1 MKKTVLLLVLV
12 VFVTGG
18 AFAQSS
24 SAQSSSEQSFAK
36 NFISGE
42 INILGGG
49 LMYERMLNQKMSLGV
64 NLYYSTL
71 IFVGDAALDIQFR
84 FYPGIMN
91 KTFYVGASLG
101 PHYHMGN
108 FKDEYDE
115 FMGYSGWFASSS
127 DYGFDKGIIFGVAFT
142 PEAGWKFNFGKTV
155 GFFMQTGIRLPITFG
170 WSGWV
175 RRDEVSYWEN
185 NHVEDDKVYAG
196 FGFVA
201 YFGAGISF

>member
-12 VFVTGG
+12 VLITGG

-42 INILGGG
+42 INIVGGG
-49 LMYERMLNQKMSLGV
+49 VMYERMLNQKMSLGV

-71 IFVGDAALDIQFR
+71 FIINDVGLDIQLR

-101 PHYHMGN
+101 PHIHIGD
-108 FKDEYDE
+108 FRDEYDK

-127 DYGFDKGIIFGVAFT
+127 DYEFMNGMILGVAFT

-170 WSGWV
+170 TPHWEKNNGT
-175 RRDEVSYWEN
+175 VSNPDREY
-185 NHVEDDKVYAG
+185 DDSIYTG

-201 YFGAGISF
+201 YFGAGVMF